1 MSFTAS
7 NLNYRA
13 EHGRIRLNVSGTRC
27 EIKGSKATERDGGIW
42 SFLVGAGNDEFY
54 HEKNFQY
61 LMTIKGKNEIFHI
74 NSLCNYFGYSEWS

>member
-1 MSFTAS
+1 MALVKLSFTAF

-27 EIKGSKATERDGGIW
+27 EIKGSNATERDGGIW
-42 SFLVGAGNDEFY
+42 NFQVGAGNDEFY

-61 LMTIKGKNEIFHI
+61 LMTIKGKNGIFPVLL
-74 NSLCNYFGYSEWS
+74 SCK